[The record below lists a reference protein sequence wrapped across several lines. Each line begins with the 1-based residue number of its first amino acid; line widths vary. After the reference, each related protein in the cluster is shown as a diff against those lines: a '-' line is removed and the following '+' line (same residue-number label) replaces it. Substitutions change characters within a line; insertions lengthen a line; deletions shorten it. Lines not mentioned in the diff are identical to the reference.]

1 MKNISNQQLLE
12 EIKLLKS
19 KNKQLEDIISSG
31 NNSFDKNADET
42 IKQKLEQQKLISSI
56 SSSFVGKINLDK
68 EINNLLKT
76 VGEYSNADRSYVF
89 IFREDGKIMDNTHEW
104 CAKDVTPEIDNL
116 QNQPSDIFPWW
127 ISKLHKNEIV
137 HIEDVSKL
145 PKEATAERK
154 ILESQGI
161 KSILEIPL
169 NIFGKLIGFMG
180 LDNNTKAKAWPT
192 ETINILKT
200 SAEILANTLHSKKV
214 EEELQISEK
223 KYRSLTESMEDV
235 VVRISPTGTILY
247 VSPSAEKFGGYIP
260 KEEIGNNISKY
271 IYHKSDM
278 VRALKSISDVMLNKK
293 GGNFEYIFKAKNKPP
308 FPVEHSFTPL
318 IKDGKV
324 YAIQLVLRNISERKN
339 IENALKENQ
348 YRFKA
353 LSEATYEGIIIS
365 RKGIIIDVNQAL
377 CDLTGYSYYDFV
389 GSNATEFISPNY
401 TEHVHQNMISGYD
414 KPYKSIIIRK
424 DGSQLHVEFQ
434 GKMFKYKGKDSRVT
448 AARDITVQNKNET
461 IINES
466 KIKLEKLNSKLVSTV
481 LEEVKKNREKDRIM
495 MVQSKQAAMGEMIG
509 NIAHQWRQP
518 LNDIGLYVQN
528 LQDKYEYKELTEES
542 LTEIV
547 NHTMDKL
554 EYMSQTIDDFR
565 NFFRSDKEKV
575 QFLISD
581 SIKKT
586 IHLTEA
592 SFKNNKIDIE
602 LNLQENISF
611 NGYPNEFSQALLNIL
626 NNAKDELTVS
636 NIKNPCVKISL
647 TKSEEIITIKI
658 SNNGSE
664 IPNNIIDRI
673 FNPYFTTKPM
683 QTGTGLGLYIS
694 KTIIEHNMDGKL
706 YAQNTNNSAE
716 FVINL
721 Y

>member
-42 IKQKLEQQKLISSI
+42 IKQKLISSI

-89 IFREDGKIMDNTHEW
+89 IFREDDKIMDNTHEW

-116 QNQPSDIFPWW
+116 QNQASDIFQWW
-127 ISKLHKNEIV
+127 MSKLYKNEIV
-137 HIEDVSKL
+137 HIKDVSKL

-180 LDNNTKAKAWPT
+180 LDNNTKAKAWST

-271 IYHKSDM
+271 IFHKSDM
-278 VRALKSISDVMLNKK
+278 VKALKSINDVMLNKK
-293 GGNFEYIFKAKNKPP
+293 GGIFEYIFKAKNKPP

-324 YAIQLVLRNISERKN
+324 YAIQLVLRNISERKKN
-339 IENALKENQ
+339 ENALKENQ

-353 LSEATYEGIIIS
+353 LSEATYEGILIS

-389 GSNATEFISPNY
+389 GSNATEFITPDY

-448 AARDITVQNKNET
+448 AARDITVRNKNET

-518 LNDIGLYVQN
+518 LNDIGLYIQN
-528 LQDKYEYKELTEES
+528 LQDKFEYNDLTEEN

-547 NHTMDKL
+547 NRTMDEL
-554 EYMSQTIDDFR
+554 DYMSHTIDDFR

-575 QFLISD
+575 QFLLSD
-581 SIKKT
+581 NINRT
-586 IHLTEA
+586 ILLTEA
-592 SFKNNKIDIE
+592 SFKNSHIRVKLSLE
-602 LNLQENISF
+602 ENIFF
-611 NGYPNEFSQALLNIL
+611 NGYPNEFSQAILNIL
-626 NNAKDELTVS
+626 NNAKDILIENSTHSPHVHINL
-636 NIKNPCVKISL
+636 KEKGG
-647 TKSEEIITIKI
+647 IITLII
-658 SNNGSE
+658 SNNGGH
-664 IPNNIIDRI
+664 IPTKIIDQI
-673 FNPYFTTKPM
+673 FDPYFTTKTN

-694 KTIIEHNMDGKL
+694 KTIIERNMDGKL
-706 YAQNTNNSAE
+706 SVRNANTNHAE
-716 FVINL
+716 FIIELFN
-721 Y
+721 